1 MDNNQT
7 LMKKS
12 FLTIFALF
20 SAIWI
25 YANNVQISNVSFKPN
40 TNTLKFD
47 ISWENS
53 WRSDVLNNWDAAYVF
68 IKYFDPGTG
77 TWLHVPFT
85 NTNNVI
91 PNDFS
96 VSVGPGVGRFLY
108 RTVSSSGTSQL
119 TNVELGIESRFASGI
134 YDVKLFALEMV
145 HIPVIDFYLGDH
157 VSDNSYKKS
166 YENQA
171 PNLIFKNDESYVF
184 DPIYEEYV
192 ATTNTAPFYVM
203 KYELSQGGYRDFL
216 NALTYTQQVNH
227 TASQPTSPAGTFALA
242 SAAGNYRNYIKIK
255 TPAQL
260 INGVYTPAVYGCN
273 ADGNNVYD
281 ELSDGENI
289 ACNFVNWIDHSAYLV
304 WSGLFPLNEIQFEKA
319 ARGIQYPVNNEF
331 AWGNADIGDDQYFVF
346 DAAYNTEYINNP
358 QSNQKGNAIYEATVN
373 SNNNL
378 DGPVRNGIF
387 ATASSNRIK
396 SGGSF
401 FGVMELSG
409 NLRERV
415 ITTAN
420 VQGRNFIQYN
430 IINFNEGSP
439 NLNPLGFA
447 FGFGWSGSN
456 LPLEGIIDGS
466 IPAIGLMYRGGS
478 WNDESFVL
486 SISDRSVPLINDTN
500 TDRDPYTGIR
510 GCR

>member
-20 SAIWI
+20 STIWI
-25 YANNVQISNVSFKPN
+25 YANNVQITNVSFKPN
-40 TNTLKFD
+40 TNTIKFD

-53 WRSDVLNNWDAAYVF
+53 WRSSVLNNWDAAYVF

-91 PNDFS
+91 PNGFS
-96 VSVGPGVGRFLY
+96 VSEVPGVGRYLY
-108 RTVSSSGTSQL
+108 RSVSGSGTAQL

-134 YDVKLFALEMV
+134 YDIKLFALEMV

-157 VSDNSYKKS
+157 ASYFS
-166 YENQA
+166 FQSSFENQA
-171 PNLIFKNDESYVF
+171 PVLIKKNETINVY
-184 DPIYEEYV
+184 DPYPSEYV
-192 ATTNTAPFYVM
+192 QVSNTSPFYIM

-216 NALTYTQQVNH
+216 NSLTYTQQVNH
-227 TASQPTSPAGTFALA
+227 TASPPTSPPGTFALA
-242 SAAGNYRNYIKIK
+242 PATGNYRNYIKIK

-273 ADGNNVYD
+273 ADFNSTYD

-289 ACNFVNWIDHSAYLV
+289 ACNFVNWVDHAAYLA
-304 WSGLFPLNEIQFEKA
+304 WAGLRPLTEIEYEIAGK
-319 ARGIQYPVNNEF
+319 GIQYPVKNEY
-331 AWGNADIGDDQYFVF
+331 AWGNAEIGDDQYFVF
-346 DAAYNTEYINNP
+346 DAAFNTEYVNNP
-358 QSNQKGNAIYEATVN
+358 QANPKGNAIYEATVN

-378 DGPVRNGIF
+378 NGPVRNGIF

-401 FGVMELSG
+401 YGVMELSG

-415 ITTAN
+415 ITTEN
-420 VQGRNFIQYN
+420 GQGRNFNKNNFANPDLTSYGYVDWAN
-430 IINFNEGSP
+430 SWPGAVFVNSPYSIINGTG
-439 NLNPLGFA
+439 LAL
-447 FGFGWSGSN
+447 
-456 LPLEGIIDGS
+456 
-466 IPAIGLMYRGGS
+466 GLMYRGGS
-478 WNDESFVL
+478 WNDESFFL
-486 SISDRSVPLINDTN
+486 SISDRSGPLINDTN
-500 TDRDPYTGIR
+500 TNRDPYTGIR

>member
-1 MDNNQT
+1 MGNNHTQP
-7 LMKKS
+7 KKIILS
-12 FLTIFALF
+12 FLLAFAV
-20 SAIWI
+20 ICT
-25 YANNVQISNVSFKPN
+25 YANNVQITNVSLKPN
-40 TNTLKFD
+40 TNTIKFD

-77 TWLHVPFT
+77 TWLHLPFT

-91 PNDFS
+91 PIGFS
-96 VSVGPGVGRFLY
+96 VSEVPSVGRYLY
-108 RTVSSSGTSQL
+108 RTVSGSGTSQL

-134 YDVKLFALEMV
+134 YDIKLFALEMV
-145 HIPVIDFYLGDH
+145 YIPVVDFYLGDH
-157 VSDNSYKKS
+157 ASYNSYRRS

-171 PNLIFKNDESYVF
+171 PDLMFKNDESNVF
-184 DPIYEEYV
+184 DPLSEEYV
-192 ATTNTAPFYVM
+192 SIVNTSPFYVM

-216 NALTYTQQVNH
+216 NSLTYTQQVNH
-227 TASQPTSPAGTFALA
+227 TASPPTSAASTFALA
-242 SAAGNYRNYIKIK
+242 PATGNHRNYIKIK

-289 ACNFVNWIDHSAYLV
+289 ACNYVNWVDHAAYLA
-304 WSGLFPLNEIQFEKA
+304 WAGLRPLTEIEFEIA
-319 ARGIQYPVNNEF
+319 GRGIQYPVKNEF
-331 AWGNADIGDDQYFVF
+331 AWGNAEIGDDQYFVF
-346 DAAYNTEYINNP
+346 DAALNTEYVNNP
-358 QSNQKGNAIYEATVN
+358 QSNPKGNAIYEATVN

-387 ATASSNRIK
+387 ATATSNRVK

-401 FGVMELSG
+401 FGVMEMSG

-415 ITTAN
+415 ITNGNA
-420 VQGRNFIQYN
+420 QGRNFSKN
-430 IINFNEGSP
+430 NFGNPDLTIFGYAEMVISWPGAIFEGSS
-439 NLNPLGFA
+439 NYVINGTGLALG
-447 FGFGWSGSN
+447 
-456 LPLEGIIDGS
+456 LI
-466 IPAIGLMYRGGS
+466 YRGGS
-478 WNDESFVL
+478 WNDESFYL
-486 SISDRSVPLINDTN
+486 SISDRSGPLITDTN
-500 TDRDPYTGIR
+500 TNRDPYTGIR